1 MNFDNFR
8 PQCHFEKRR
17 ESNTHV
23 ERKRVLTEIL
33 RIADFLKSL
42 IVGLIAYFDVFTN
55 IDEPGPHVEL
65 FVAHVLDLPQKLVL
79 QATID
84 PSFDR
89 DVLGNGLGEGAE
101 CAPAEEEEDG
111 TGAVDYGCI
120 SVVDEC
126 VREVEYRNEDANQT
140 AEELHRLVKHLGQ
153 CWAVFW

>member
-1 MNFDNFR
+1 MR
-8 PQCHFEKRR
+8 KG
-17 ESNTHV
+17 ESNIYV
-23 ERKRVLTEIL
+23 GRKTVLTEIL
-33 RIADFLKSL
+33 RVADFLKSL
-42 IVGLIAYFDVFTN
+42 VVGLVAYFDLFTN

-84 PSFDR
+84 PPFDR

-101 CAPAEEEEDG
+101 CAPADEEEDG

-126 VREVEYRNEDANQT
+126 ARKVEYRNEDANQT
-140 AEELHRLVKHLGQ
+140 AKDLHHLVKHLGRF
-153 CWAVFW
+153 CAVLW